1 MIVGAGGMGIRVR
14 VTTWFYGD
22 DVHDG
27 LGDACHGLVSLVI
40 ALTRYCEFMISNS
53 QWLYSSVLDKYL
65 T

>member
-1 MIVGAGGMGIRVR
+1 MIVGASGMGTRVR

-22 DVHDG
+22 DIHDG
-27 LGDACHGLVSLVI
+27 LRDACHGLVRLVI

-65 T
+65 S